1 MPSRYYSRGR
11 NVRCASCHRD
21 ETTVFYHCSHC
32 RKGRLDICRSC
43 YNGGVTCHQIMSM
56 QNSTS
61 SSRIPSF
68 SSPSFN
74 PLPPGPLSRTG
85 YNRTQNKDMA
95 MLQNWLQSTSVT
107 EKPNV
112 KWEDIAGL
120 EGAKEEVLK
129 DFESSLS
136 EEDLQKGNEWA
147 DEVGSERLSSWA
159 NGLT

>member
-1 MPSRYYSRGR
+1 
-11 NVRCASCHRD
+11 
-21 ETTVFYHCSHC
+21 
-32 RKGRLDICRSC
+32 
-43 YNGGVTCHQIMSM
+43 
-56 QNSTS
+56 
-61 SSRIPSF
+61 
-68 SSPSFN
+68 
-74 PLPPGPLSRTG
+74 
-85 YNRTQNKDMA
+85 MA
-95 MLQNWLQSTSVT
+95 MPQNWLQSTSVT

-136 EEDLQKGNEWA
+136 KEDLQKGNEWA